1 MFNLSQLSEQ
11 LQILLNANVYG
22 IKFDIKADR
31 NEYLNEMRPSA
42 DTFTVPCVLTALSGR
57 YEPLPDIKV
66 YYMPVVLE
74 CWGYAALATE
84 IPAVPFTME
93 QQRLALDG
101 VINELNGST
110 EIYGDNA
117 VIVSSATVTVG
128 DATNE
133 GGGGYTR
140 IPILVQ
146 LQLTVVE
153 KAVLSNDVVVEID
166 GTQVFANEFTVN
178 MEKQTESYTY
188 MGQANVV
195 SLSAAKMR
203 TFSGM
208 FFLTDTAF
216 YQTLEQDLLS
226 NSSVDNSHSLTFK
239 GNTYLVET
247 QTMSELLRMGA
258 VVILQVTFI
267 EVG

>member
-1 MFNLSQLSEQ
+1 MVELTTLAEQ
-11 LQILLNANVYG
+11 LEAALNENEYG
-22 IKFDIKADR
+22 IKFNIKADR
-31 NEYLNEMRPSA
+31 NKELQEQRKSGDY
-42 DTFTVPCVLTALSGR
+42 TIYGVLRSLSGN
-57 YEPLPDIKV
+57 YEPLQGIKV
-66 YYMPVVLE
+66 YYMPINLE
-74 CWGYAALATE
+74 LWGYSGLHSL
-84 IPAVPFTME
+84 VPFTLE
-93 QQRLALDG
+93 QQKECLQG
-101 VINELNGST
+101 VVESLNGTTQTMGSDT
-110 EIYGDNA
+110 IIFTGA
-117 VIVSSATVTVG
+117 VVTVG
-128 DATNE
+128 SIAQ
-133 GGGGYTR
+133 GYDDVR

-146 LQLTVVE
+146 IQLTVVE

>member
-11 LQILLNANVYG
+11 LQILLNANTYS

-31 NEYLNEMRPSA
+31 NEYINEMRPSA

-74 CWGYAALATE
+74 CWGYAALSSE
-84 IPAVPFTME
+84 NPAVPFTME
-93 QQRLALDG
+93 QQRLTLEG
-101 VINELNGST
+101 VINQINGST

-153 KAVLSNDVVVEID
+153 NAALSNDVVIEID
-166 GTQVFANEFTVN
+166 GEQVFTNEFTVN

-188 MGQANVV
+188 IGQAKVE

-208 FFLTDTAF
+208 MFLTNDAF
-216 YQTLEQDLLS
+216 YKTLEQDM
-226 NSSVDNSHSLTFK
+226 LTNAAVNNTHELVFK
-239 GNTYLVET
+239 GNSYVVET